1 MVVTAIYV
9 PTLMT
14 AVYNLAQR
22 SPCPVRFHIATEGG
36 YDAGCSAALLCAAGL
51 LWLGA
56 PFAVV
61 LLLPIA
67 GVAAQAWLLSRYYRA
82 EAPLKPLATI

>member
-14 AVYNLAQR
+14 AVYNLAKR

-36 YDAGCSAALLCAAGL
+36 YDAGCSAALICAAGL
-51 LWLGA
+51 LWIGL
-56 PFAVV
+56 PFALV

-67 GVAAQAWLLSRYYRA
+67 GAAAQAWLLSRYYGGESAFR
-82 EAPLKPLATI
+82 